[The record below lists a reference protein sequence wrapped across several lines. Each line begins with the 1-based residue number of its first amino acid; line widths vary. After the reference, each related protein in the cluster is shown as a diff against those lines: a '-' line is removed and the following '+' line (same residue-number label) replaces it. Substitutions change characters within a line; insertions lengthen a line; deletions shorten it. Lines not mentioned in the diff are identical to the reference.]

1 MTYEVSIK
9 EILQR
14 SICVEAETERAAI
27 EVVDNMIS
35 SGEIVLTADDYI
47 DREYEISPY
56 RVRVVT
62 PETKS
67 EWIRKLLA
75 IRMNDN
81 LTLQLNRHT
90 FIWVERFVE
99 DNVDTLLVEVHKGY
113 VDRIEDIEDVVF
125 QEEQGIYRLDL
136 SDIRKTVDVLI
147 ELFDYY
153 VKPIVKASDVVA
165 GVLGMVVATGLL
177 STFSVLMALI

>member
-9 EILQR
+9 ETLQR
-14 SICVEAETERAAI
+14 SICVEAETEQEAVEIADRM
-27 EVVDNMIS
+27 VS
-35 SGEIVLTADDYI
+35 SGELVLTADDCI
-47 DREYEISPY
+47 DREYEVSPY
-56 RVRVVT
+56 SVRVVT
-62 PETKS
+62 PDTKS
-67 EWIRKLLA
+67 EWIRNLIG

-81 LTLQLNRHT
+81 LTLQLSRHT
-90 FIWVERFVE
+90 FIWVERFIE
-99 DNVDTLLVEVHKGY
+99 NGVDTLLVEVHKGY

-125 QEEQGIYRLDL
+125 QEECGVYKLDL

-147 ELFDYY
+147 DLFDCY
-153 VKPIVKASDVVA
+153 VKSIIKASDVVA

>member
-9 EILQR
+9 ETLQR
-14 SICVEAETERAAI
+14 SICVEAETEQEAVEI
-27 EVVDNMIS
+27 TDSMIS
-35 SGEIVLTADDYI
+35 SGELILTADDYI
-47 DREYEISPY
+47 DREYEVSPY
-56 RVRVVT
+56 TVRVVT
-62 PETKS
+62 PDTKS
-67 EWIRKLLA
+67 EWIRNLLG

-90 FIWVERFVE
+90 FIWVERFIE

-113 VDRIEDIEDVVF
+113 VDRIADIEDVIF
-125 QEEQGIYRLDL
+125 QEKRGAYKLDL

-147 ELFDYY
+147 ELFNYY
-153 VKPIVKASDVVA
+153 VKPIVKVSDVVT

-177 STFSVLMALI
+177 STFSVLMALL

>member
-9 EILQR
+9 ETLQR
-14 SICVEAETERAAI
+14 SICVEAETEQEAVEIADR
-27 EVVDNMIS
+27 MIL
-35 SGEIVLTADDYI
+35 SGELILTADDYI
-47 DREYEISPY
+47 DREYEVSPY
-56 RVRVVT
+56 TVRVVT
-62 PETKS
+62 PDTKS
-67 EWIRKLLA
+67 EWIRNLLG
-75 IRMNDN
+75 IRVNDN
-81 LTLQLNRHT
+81 LTLQLSKNT

-99 DNVDTLLVEVHKGY
+99 DGVDTLLVEVHKGY
-113 VDRIEDIEDVVF
+113 VDRIDDIEDVVF
-125 QEEQGIYRLDL
+125 QEECGVYKLDL

-153 VKPIVKASDVVA
+153 VKPIIKVSDIAV

>member
-9 EILQR
+9 ETLQR
-14 SICVEAETERAAI
+14 SICVEAETEQEAVEI
-27 EVVDNMIS
+27 VDRMIL
-35 SGEIVLTADDYI
+35 SGELILTADDYI
-47 DREYEISPY
+47 DREYEVSPY
-56 RVRVVT
+56 TVRVVT
-62 PETKS
+62 PDTKS
-67 EWIRKLLA
+67 EWIRNLLG
-75 IRMNDN
+75 IRVNDN
-81 LTLQLNRHT
+81 LTLQLSRHT
-90 FIWVERFVE
+90 FIWVERFIA
-99 DNVDTLLVEVHKGY
+99 DGVDTLLVEVHKGY

-136 SDIRKTVDVLI
+136 SDIRKTVDILI

>member
-9 EILQR
+9 ETLQR

-35 SGEIVLTADDYI
+35 SGELILTADDYI
-47 DREYEISPY
+47 DREYEVSPY
-56 RVRVVT
+56 TVRVVT
-62 PETKS
+62 PDTKN
-67 EWIRKLLA
+67 EWIRNLLGL
-75 IRMNDN
+75 RVNDN
-81 LTLQLNRHT
+81 LTLQLSKDT

-125 QEEQGIYRLDL
+125 QEECGVYKLDL
-136 SDIRKTVDVLI
+136 SDIRKTVDILI

-153 VKPIVKASDVVA
+153 VKPIVKAADVVT
-165 GVLGMVVATGLL
+165 GILGMVVATGLL

>member
-9 EILQR
+9 ETLQR

-27 EVVDNMIS
+27 EAVDNMIS
-35 SGEIVLTADDYI
+35 SGELILTADDYI
-47 DREYEISPY
+47 DREYDVSPY
-56 RVRVVT
+56 TVRVVT
-62 PETKS
+62 PDTKN
-67 EWIRKLLA
+67 EWIRNLLG
-75 IRMNDN
+75 IRVNDN
-81 LTLQLNRHT
+81 LTLQLSKNT
-90 FIWVERFVE
+90 FIWVERFIE
-99 DNVDTLLVEVHKGY
+99 DGVDTLLVEVHKGY

-136 SDIRKTVDVLI
+136 SDIRKTVDVLT